1 VPGEDDLKGGGVSS
15 CATCDGFLYSGK
27 PVVVVG
33 GGDTAME
40 DALVLARTSTSVV
53 LIHRREPHLPRAS
66 HSSAACMKVPT
77 TAARRGTASSP
88 SSSHPPFIRSSS
100 HLLCTPSSSHP
111 PLHRRDSFRAS
122 KVLANA
128 VLSNPK
134 ITVMW
139 NSTVAEFKAVE
150 GSNVLGSVAVRSTT
164 DETNVTEIP
173 AEAAFVAIGHIPNT
187 QLFNGQLE
195 MTENGC
201 VIASD
206 GLGWPLRTTEDP

>member
-1 VPGEDDLKGGGVSS
+1 MHASAHRGG
-15 CATCDGFLYSGK
+15 ATWHAF
-27 PVVVVG
+27 
-33 GGDTAME
+33 
-40 DALVLARTSTSVV
+40 
-53 LIHRREPHLPRAS
+53 
-66 HSSAACMKVPT
+66 
-77 TAARRGTASSP
+77 SP
-88 SSSHPPFIRSSS
+88 SSSH
-100 HLLCTPSSSHP
+100 

-134 ITVMW
+134 ITVLW

-150 GSNVLGSVAVRSTT
+150 GSNVLGSVIVRSTT

-201 VIASD
+201 VMTSD
-206 GLGWPLRTTEDP
+206 GLGWPLMTTDGVPH

>member
-1 VPGEDDLKGGGVSS
+1 MHASAHHGG
-15 CATCDGFLYSGK
+15 ATWHCLFTLLFTPY
-27 PVVVVG
+27 
-33 GGDTAME
+33 
-40 DALVLARTSTSVV
+40 
-53 LIHRREPHLPRAS
+53 
-66 HSSAACMKVPT
+66 
-77 TAARRGTASSP
+77 
-88 SSSHPPFIRSSS
+88 SS
-100 HLLCTPSSSHP
+100 HLHTSCAHPPLHTLLFTLLFTPPLHTLIFTP

-206 GLGWPLRTTEDP
+206 SLG

>member
-77 TAARRGTASSP
+77 TAARCGTASSP
-88 SSSHPPFIRSSS
+88 SSSHLLFTHPLQPPLRT
-100 HLLCTPSSSHP
+100 LLFTPSSSHP

-206 GLGWPLRTTEDP
+206 SL

>member
-1 VPGEDDLKGGGVSS
+1 MHASAHHGG
-15 CATCDGFLYSGK
+15 ATWHCLFTLLF
-27 PVVVVG
+27 
-33 GGDTAME
+33 T
-40 DALVLARTSTSVV
+40 
-53 LIHRREPHLPRAS
+53 
-66 HSSAACMKVPT
+66 
-77 TAARRGTASSP
+77 
-88 SSSHPPFIRSSS
+88 PPLHTSSS
-100 HLLCTPSSSHP
+100 HLLCAPSSSHP

-164 DETNVTEIP
+164 DENNVTEIP

-206 GLGWPLRTTEDP
+206 SLG